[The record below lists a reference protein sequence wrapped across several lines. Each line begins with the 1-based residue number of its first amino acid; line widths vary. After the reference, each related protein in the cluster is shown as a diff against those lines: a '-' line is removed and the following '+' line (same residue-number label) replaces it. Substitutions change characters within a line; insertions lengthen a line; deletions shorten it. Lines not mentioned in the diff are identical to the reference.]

1 MAIRVSRISG
11 KDRTQYQS
19 SVESMYKNI
28 NQIYSNKSGDEY
40 KMAGDIS
47 RSPVYNKMQRM
58 ISDLRL
64 LKGLSGLDIDDI
76 KKMFDKLHRPI
87 FKTTVT
93 RFIKKK
99 DDSDIVAVVLFTL
112 GYRVL
117 VSELGRIYASTEA
130 TKKGF
135 VYKPDKISRKNS
147 MNKFIRIFNDK
158 LDMELNKFVRNN
170 TKTIVGESYTDY
182 VTLEGFVGS
191 AAAVTAAIAALS
203 DKIAP
208 FFEEIGAW
216 MDLLHLGDILNPVS
230 FVNHLLS
237 RHYQSKVDKFNEISD
252 LYIATKE
259 AYDEY
264 MKLPQ
269 SQRSMK
275 VEEKY
280 KRNMEKY
287 DIKMKNLGAAIAH
300 YDERAQKE
308 AAEESR
314 AKSVSTS
321 TTTSDEKRESTH
333 DEDDTSTNADTSS
346 DNGGLDF

>member
-1 MAIRVSRISG
+1 MARFSIIGR
-11 KDRTQYQS
+11 KDRAQYQE

-47 RSPVYNKMQRM
+47 KSPVYNKIQRM
-58 ISDLRL
+58 VTDLRL
-64 LKGLSGLDIDDI
+64 LKGLSSLDAEDI

-87 FKTTVT
+87 FKTTVS
-93 RFIKKK
+93 RFMHKK
-99 DDSDIVAVVLFTL
+99 DDSDIVVVVLFTL

-130 TKKGF
+130 TDRGF

-147 MNKFIRIFNDK
+147 MSKFIRIFNDK
-158 LDMELNKFVRNN
+158 AETEMNKFIRNN

-182 VTLEGFVGS
+182 ITLEGFVGS

-237 RHYQSKVDKFNEISD
+237 QHYQKKVDKFNDISE
-252 LYIATKE
+252 LYLATKE
-259 AYDEY
+259 AYAEY
-264 MKLPQ
+264 MKLPKN
-269 SQRSMK
+269 QRSLK

-280 KRNMEKY
+280 KRNIEKY
-287 DIKMKNLGAAIAH
+287 NIKMKNLGAVIEH
-300 YDERAQKE
+300 YDERSKKE
-308 AAEESR
+308 AAEASR
-314 AKSVSTS
+314 KVKSSTP
-321 TTTSDEKRESTH
+321 TPEPKEREPK
-333 DEDDTSTNADTSS
+333 EDTSS
-346 DNGGLDF
+346 KDESSSTSSNDTGGLDF